1 MISRNQDFAE
11 NGSIKNK
18 RQVQS
23 QYWMTIS
30 YTFFISC
37 VTWVQTSEWNNVT
50 GKLEV
55 GDEVTA
61 YSEKAGEPINMNLY
75 WGTVMAIL
83 SLVGEEYD
91 VTDKNGTKHHHNRS
105 DLRHRKNHNI
115 VYGHVSDDKVHDS
128 YAMQHFTTHELCD
141 LESYMVQK
149 FPEDLPS
156 GKIKCLH
163 TKSDNVASHFKSRK
177 SMNYFSRLSNA
188 TEEVLR
194 NVLLFILLAR
204 QIMGRENG
212 MGLADA

>member
-83 SLVGEEYD
+83 SSVGEEYE
-91 VTDKNGTKHHHNRS
+91 VTDKNGTKYRHYRS
-105 DLRHRKNHNI
+105 DLQHRKI
-115 VYGHVSDDKVHDS
+115 ITAEWFPS
-128 YAMQHFTTHELCD
+128 YVTQEW
-141 LESYMVQK
+141 
-149 FPEDLPS
+149 
-156 GKIKCLH
+156 G
-163 TKSDNVASHFKSRK
+163 
-177 SMNYFSRLSNA
+177 
-188 TEEVLR
+188 
-194 NVLLFILLAR
+194 
-204 QIMGRENG
+204 G
-212 MGLADA
+212 